1 MVASVRNLTSASA
14 TADYLRRDG
23 GYYTP
28 GDGADSDA
36 GRAKNAEHRNGS
48 FWHGT
53 GAMALGLRPDLH
65 VAAGKFESLL
75 GGHVL
80 CTGIRLGRKRDG
92 NHEHRPG
99 LDITFSAPKSVSL
112 AALLP
117 TRRYPHGD
125 RGVVHAHDEAVR
137 ATLDWIEANLLE
149 TRGWDPATRKRPRIK
164 APHMVAATFRHV
176 ASRNLDPQL
185 HTHAV
190 IANMTRDPQ
199 GRWRSIEATLLHRHA
214 RQIGAYYR
222 NELSRRLME
231 RGYDVEPAM
240 AGRMPSFEIAGY
252 DRKLRNAFSTR
263 RTEILSYMREKGW
276 DYGHASAQMAT
287 LATRRRKDEPLR
299 AMLETVWAER
309 ARDLGLAADHA
320 ASRPRRPVRPREDLS
335 ALEIVARATERLDER
350 QSVFAAHDLETLALA
365 HSPGRHS
372 LSAIRQA
379 IEQLVSDGHLVEAT
393 LRRADRAFVTDRTLK
408 AERSVIAMM
417 KGGLGNAGKLA
428 RDDDVA
434 ARLAGSGLTEGQ
446 CDAVRAILLSQDRII
461 GVQGRAGT
469 GKTTMVRHLRELTG
483 ERQIIGLAPS
493 AAAARVLEREAGIH
507 ARTLQWFLTRCQAAD
522 GEEPG
527 PDLVKLRETFAGSVV
542 VLDEAS
548 MVSTAQMRSLLHIAG
563 HLDIAR
569 LVLVGDTGQLR
580 PVDAGQPFRQLQQ
593 AGMATARMSDI
604 RRQRSPDLKAAVLAV
619 LEGEPGAAV
628 SLLGTGLVEVDHDE
642 LAEKAALAWLEL
654 DPDARARTLLLA
666 PTHALRAEIN
676 QTVRE
681 GLAAE
686 GVLRGPVLQIERLVG
701 LGMTRAEKADVRNY
715 GEGDV
720 VVFHQD
726 LVNYRVKA
734 DDACMVTGIEGD
746 HVLLSHPDGTT
757 RRIKPEGNIR
767 YRLEVYETRAIE
779 LQAGDRIRWTRNDKA
794 RALVNGEL
802 AEIVAITSTRV
813 RVRTADGG
821 VLSLKHEDPQLRH
834 IDHAWSSTVHGA
846 QGSTADGVIAVLDSG
861 HGLLTD
867 QATFY
872 VEISRARDHVMV
884 LTDNGEQLIETL
896 EANTG
901 ERATALEAIGVTPE
915 SLQAALPEKTMRRRR
930 REETE
935 VPEPEA
941 PHEDAAAQL
950 LTQLADHAGRHR
962 ALQDIADAAAGVITA
977 VDGYGAW
984 LQHAGILL
992 AEGRALPGETGGR
1005 DDEADERIR
1014 EHLRDIEAAIVRDA
1028 AIAAFDTLWRAVQD
1042 ATADRPRA
1050 DVPGYDRLLESAR
1063 ALLEE
1068 PDLPAP
1074 VRQRAKALVDADT
1087 AWRRMDAR
1095 IEALHREADR
1105 LLQARRDLDK
1115 RAAGE
1120 GCLVTETAGYADW
1133 ITAVTMIEATW
1144 QDIRND
1150 REYRT
1155 ILAARSSSSRVITKC
1170 LGTFRAARD
1179 CDDACARFE
1188 TLRRAVHERAAHMNT
1203 LAFYA
1208 DGHDDLVAHARLLE
1222 AMKNV
1227 PEQVRLSVRAVIAHD
1242 ADARDRRD
1250 RVLALAGEAGRL
1262 FDSHRHL
1269 AAQDTERPAAERAD
1283 YPAWREALLKA
1294 GRQWRAMLRKPDQW
1308 QPHLDRNAGHVNE
1321 HLDRCTRLAET
1332 DAAWA
1337 RFVAA
1342 HRRVHARAQAQERI
1356 PFGVAGWYGLVT
1368 QAKTLLLRDDLPDG
1382 AAAQARSVLTSDAD
1396 GQACRGAID
1405 RFLDDARGHTR
1416 RWRILDADARDR
1428 SRQGRD
1434 TVITDLEGY
1443 RPLAALARELGATGR
1458 ALLSDEHRYGPHLD
1472 LDPTAARRI
1481 SRALEK
1487 LERHRPFDR
1496 FVTVEKRLKAVH
1508 RRARREGIPAFHAEG
1523 YGAVFD
1529 EVRKLAG
1536 DRDLAAAARRR
1547 LKPVIKEH
1555 AKCTQECA
1563 WIDALVQEMDVLDRG
1578 HRKLEEEAGK
1588 AKVPITLLKT
1598 WPSWQKMGETWRD
1611 NAKDLLDLSQFAR
1624 HLHCQPA
1631 LHNRIVAGLAGVA
1644 DRLGAPD
1651 RDHSRIAAMVREE
1664 TARLYALPPG
1674 GAFAIAWNGEE
1685 QLVTGDRLRRGLAQD
1700 GSVQELVVVR
1710 PGDSGGRD
1718 RKDTLL
1724 VQRIGTERNADG
1736 SWNGRV
1742 DRMESGALAR
1752 DHVRRAAWSDKRLRD
1767 VVVAREQS
1775 APDSVHRIACNRDVV
1790 AGDRLC
1796 WTMMPDPSAGNLFL
1810 DDIDPGVPVEPQH
1823 CEGVLVHMSA
1833 GKTSG
1838 EDLCTLQVLCVNGR
1852 KNVHDVKLNRRELS
1866 GRGCYRAL
1874 WDDEKERPIKKRE
1887 QAEELRERR
1896 SILHSKGPHW
1906 SM

>member
-28 GDGADSDA
+28 GGADSDA

-48 FWHGT
+48 FWHGK

-75 GGHVL
+75 GGHVIG
-80 CTGIRLGRKRDG
+80 TGIRLGRKRDG

-117 TRRYPHGD
+117 TRRHAGGD

-137 ATLDWIEANLLE
+137 ATLDWIEGTLLE

-190 IANMTRDPQ
+190 IANMTRDAQ

-231 RGYDVEPAM
+231 RGYDVAPAM
-240 AGRMPSFEIAGY
+240 AGRIASFEIAGY
-252 DRKLRNAFSTR
+252 GQKLRNAFSTR
-263 RTEILSYMREKGW
+263 RREILTYMAERGW
-276 DYGHASAQMAT
+276 DHSQASAQMAT

-299 AMLETVWAER
+299 AMLEMVWAER
-309 ARDLGLAADHA
+309 ARDLGLGADLA
-320 ASRPRRPVRPREDLS
+320 LSRPRRPVRPAEDLS
-335 ALEIVARATERLDER
+335 ALEIVARTTERLEER

-365 HSPGRHS
+365 HSPGRHT
-372 LSAIRQA
+372 LDAIRQA
-379 IEQLVSDGHLVEAT
+379 VGQLVRDGHLVEAT

-417 KGGLGNAGKLA
+417 KAGLGHAGKLA

-446 CDAVRAILLSQDRII
+446 CDAVRAILLAQDRIV

-469 GKTTMVRHLRELTG
+469 GKTTMLRQVRDLAG
-483 ERQIIGLAPS
+483 ERKIVGLAPS
-493 AAAARVLEREAGIH
+493 AAASRVLEREAGIH

-522 GEEPG
+522 REDPG
-527 PDLVKLRETFAGSVV
+527 PDLAKLRALFAGAVV

-548 MVSTAQMRSLLHIAG
+548 MVSTAQMRSLLRIAG
-563 HLDIAR
+563 HLDVAR
-569 LVLVGDTGQLR
+569 VVLVGDTGQLR

-593 AGMATARMSDI
+593 AGMTTARMSDI

-619 LEGEPGAAV
+619 LEGEPGTAV
-628 SLLGTGLVEVDHDE
+628 GLLGAGLVEVDHDD
-642 LAEKAALAWLEL
+642 LAQMAARAWLEL
-654 DPDARARTLLLA
+654 DADARARTLLLA
-666 PTHALRAEIN
+666 PTHALRADIN
-676 QTVRE
+676 STVRE

-686 GVLRGPVLQIERLVG
+686 GVLRGPVLEIERLVG

-734 DDACMVTGIEGD
+734 DDACTVTGIEGD

-757 RRIKPEGNIR
+757 RRIRPEGNIR

-802 AEIVAITSTRV
+802 AEIVAITGTRV
-813 RVRTADGG
+813 KVRTADGG
-821 VLSLKHEDPQLRH
+821 MLCLKHDDPQLRH

-901 ERATALEAIGVTPE
+901 ERATALEAIGVTPDA
-915 SLQAALPEKTMRRRR
+915 LGAALPEKTMPWRP
-930 REETE
+930 REETA
-935 VPEPEA
+935 VSQTRS
-941 PHEDAAAQL
+941 EDAAG
-950 LTQLADHAGRHR
+950 T
-962 ALQDIADAAAGVITA
+962 
-977 VDGYGAW
+977 
-984 LQHAGILL
+984 
-992 AEGRALPGETGGR
+992 LPDEIGGR
-1005 DDEADERIR
+1005 DDRDGGQARDPL
-1014 EHLRDIEAAIVRDA
+1014 HDIEAATVRNA
-1028 AIAAFDTLWRAVQD
+1028 AIAAFDALWRSVEGAS
-1042 ATADRPRA
+1042 TGRPHA
-1050 DVPGYDRLLESAR
+1050 DVPGYDLLLASAR
-1063 ALLEE
+1063 ALLED
-1068 PDLPAP
+1068 PALPAP
-1074 VRQRAKALVDADT
+1074 TRQRAATLVDTDI

-1095 IEALHREADR
+1095 IEALQREADR
-1105 LLQARRDLDK
+1105 ILHVRRDLVE

-1120 GCLVTETAGYADW
+1120 ACLVVETAGYADW

-1144 QDIRND
+1144 QDMSKD
-1150 REYRT
+1150 RDFRT
-1155 ILAARSSSSRVITKC
+1155 ILAARSDSSRVITTC
-1170 LGTFRAARD
+1170 LGTFRAAQA

-1188 TLRRAVHERAAHMNT
+1188 ALRRAVHERAAVRNT
-1203 LAFYA
+1203 VPFHD
-1208 DGHDDLVAHARLLE
+1208 DGHDDLVAQARLLV

-1227 PEQVRLSVRAVIAHD
+1227 PVEVRAVVRAVIAHE
-1242 ADARDRRD
+1242 AQARDRQD
-1250 RVLALAGEAGRL
+1250 RVLALAAEAGRL
-1262 FDSHRHL
+1262 LDSHRRV
-1269 AAQDTERPAAERAD
+1269 AAQDTERPAAELAG
-1283 YPAWREALLKA
+1283 YPAWRERWLKA
-1294 GRQWRAMLRKPDQW
+1294 RRQWRAMLRRPDLW
-1308 QPHLDRNAGHVNE
+1308 QPHLDRNAGDVNE
-1321 HLDRCTRLAET
+1321 RLDRCERLAAT

-1342 HRRVHARAQAQERI
+1342 HRRVQARAQAQERI
-1356 PFGVAGWYGLVT
+1356 PFCMAGWYGLVT
-1368 QAKTLLLRDDLPDG
+1368 QARALLLRDDLPD
-1382 AAAQARSVLTSDAD
+1382 AAARQARSVLASDAE

-1428 SRQGRD
+1428 SRRGRD

-1443 RPLAALARELGATGR
+1443 RPLVALARELDATGR
-1458 ALLSDEHRYGPHLD
+1458 ALLSDERRYGPHLD
-1472 LDPTAARRI
+1472 HDPATARRI
-1481 SRALEK
+1481 SSALEK

-1496 FVTVEKRLKAVH
+1496 FLEVNRNLKALR
-1508 RRARREGIPAFHAEG
+1508 RRARRDGVLTFHAEG

-1529 EVRKLAG
+1529 DVRKLSG
-1536 DRDLAAAARRR
+1536 DRDLPAAARRR

-1555 AKCTQECA
+1555 ARCWYECA
-1563 WIDALVQEMDVLDRG
+1563 RIEARVEELAGLDRE
-1578 HRKLEEEAGK
+1578 HRSLEEK
-1588 AKVPITLLKT
+1588 ARQDKVPVTLLDD
-1598 WPSWQKMGETWRD
+1598 WPQWQKKAVTWHD
-1611 NAKDLLDLSQFAR
+1611 KAQDLLDLSRFAR

-1631 LHNRIVAGLAGVA
+1631 LHNRIEAGLADVA
-1644 DRLGAPD
+1644 DRLAAPD
-1651 RDHSRIAAMVREE
+1651 RDQDRIAAMVREE
-1664 TARLYALPPG
+1664 SARLHARPPG
-1674 GAFAIAWNGEE
+1674 GAFTIAWHGDE
-1685 QLVTGDRLRRGLAQD
+1685 QLVTGDRLQRRLAHD

-1710 PGDSGGRD
+1710 PGDSGGRN

-1724 VQRIGTERNADG
+1724 VQRVGTQRNADG
-1736 SWNGRV
+1736 SWKGRV
-1742 DRMESGALAR
+1742 EHVECGDLTR
-1752 DHVRRAAWSDKRLRD
+1752 DHVHRATWSDERLRD
-1767 VVVAREQS
+1767 AAAARERS
-1775 APDSVHRIACNRDVV
+1775 APDGVHRIACNQNVV
-1790 AGDRLC
+1790 AGDRLR
-1796 WTMMPDPSAGNLFL
+1796 WTMMPDPSTGIP
-1810 DDIDPGVPVEPQH
+1810 DRHDIDPGVAMEPQH
-1823 CEGVLVHMSA
+1823 CEGVLQRILA
-1833 GKTSG
+1833 GKTRA
-1838 EDLCTLQVLCVNGR
+1838 EDLCTVQVLRVNGR
-1852 KNVHDVKLNRRELS
+1852 ENVHHQEIERHALS

-1874 WDDEKERPIKKRE
+1874 WDDEKERAIRMRE
-1887 QAEELRERR
+1887 QADDLRERR
-1896 SILHSKGPHW
+1896 RILHRKGPHW